1 MKIFIYC
8 IYNLRFTVRIV
19 CLYLVLYTFLSVICL
34 PVKDGFSTAFTAG
47 KFTPIVVVVVTAAAA
62 TVVVV
67 VVVVVICHTGDQ
79 ATRMAHQL
87 TAT

>member
-1 MKIFIYC
+1 M
-8 IYNLRFTVRIV
+8 RIV

-67 VVVVVICHTGDQ
+67 VVVVVVICHTGDQ

>member
-1 MKIFIYC
+1 M
-8 IYNLRFTVRIV
+8 RIV

-47 KFTPIVVVVVTAAAA
+47 KFTPIVVVVTAAAA
-62 TVVVV
+62 TVVV